1 MTKKQKK
8 NLIRI
13 CICLAAFAAAFIVDK
28 IIDLGSVIRQRKGRG
43 YCRMRV
49 PRRFS
54 RDRLRRSVKM
64 PSAIY
69 SAVNFSTKTFRCV

>member
-28 IIDLGSVIRQRKGRG
+28 IIDLGSVIGNEKWAWVLPVCVYLVVFLAIG
-43 YCRMRV
+43 YDV
-49 PRRFS
+49 LFKAIS
-54 RDRLRRSVKM
+54 IRSI
-64 PSAIY
+64 A
-69 SAVNFSTKTFRCV
+69 

>member
-28 IIDLGSVIRQRKGRG
+28 IIDLGSVIGNENGRG
-43 YCRMRV
+43 YCLYACTSSF
-49 PRRFS
+49 FS
-54 RDRLRRSVKM
+54 RSVTTSCSK

-69 SAVNFSTKTFRCV
+69 SAVNFSTKTF